1 MRVRVR
7 EERENNFVHGKLLAR
22 IHGVAIHGIE
32 RERGGGR
39 KRRKSR
45 VLFLVGV

>member
-7 EERENNFVHGKLLAR
+7 EERENNFVHGKLLAG

-32 RERGGGR
+32 RKGGGEEEE
-39 KRRKSR
+39 KK
-45 VLFLVGV
+45 